1 MKKYFP
7 VSRNF
12 VNERLDSISSVT
24 YEMTILK
31 PNMLQLKTMINLTDD
46 EIKVLENAINILND
60 KVDILE
66 NLLED
71 KNITFFND

>member
-7 VSRNF
+7 VSRSFTNKS
-12 VNERLDSISSVT
+12 LDSISSTT
-24 YEMTILK
+24 YKITILK
-31 PNMLQLKTMINLTDD
+31 SNMLQLKTMINLTDN